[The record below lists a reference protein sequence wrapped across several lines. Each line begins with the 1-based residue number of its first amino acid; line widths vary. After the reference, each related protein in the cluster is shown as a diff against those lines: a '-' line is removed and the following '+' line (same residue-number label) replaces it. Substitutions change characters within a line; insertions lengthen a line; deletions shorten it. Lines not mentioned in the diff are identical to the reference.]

1 MLKQN
6 ETKIILSY
14 FHTGEAKDPDSSPR
28 LPFSFW
34 FPKLREPNMQ
44 LYLLWQGL
52 AQDTEN
58 MKDHNKVL

>member
-6 ETKIILSY
+6 ETRSTLSY
-14 FHTGEAKDPDSSPR
+14 SHTGEAKDSDSSPR
-28 LPFSFW
+28 LPFSLW

-44 LYLLWQGL
+44 LYLLWQDL